1 MSISNQNSNSKIRV
15 RFAPSPTGDPHIG
28 NIRSALFNWLF
39 ARHYGGEFILR
50 IEDTDKNRAVEGSLE
65 KILENLKWL
74 GLNYDEGPVRNAS
87 QASNSPATI
96 ISQAK
101 LACSRSDAG
110 ENRKSK
116 DERQKTKDKEKKNE
130 KGNYGPYIQSERLE
144 IYKKYVEKLL
154 KEEKA
159 YYCFCS
165 PERLEKMRKEQTE
178 KKQAPK
184 YDRKCL
190 SLTKEETEKKLKE
203 KIPYTIRLKIPEGE
217 TKFKD
222 LIRGE
227 VAFQNKEIDDQI
239 LLKSDGFPTYHLANV
254 VDDHLM
260 EISHV
265 IRGEEWIS
273 SAPKHIILYKTFGWE
288 PPQFAHLPIILGPDK
303 SKLSKRHGAVSVLE
317 YRDQGYLP
325 DALINFMVLFGWN
338 PKTEQEIFS
347 REELIKQFSLD
358 KVQKSGAIFDVKK
371 LDWINGQYIR
381 KMDLGKLTKMC
392 VPYLEKAELIET
404 KNKPARIASPT
415 RQLANNHS
423 NKQSDAG
430 GEQRTKNK
438 NFKIKQTGKEIDFN
452 YLKKVVA
459 LEQERMKK
467 ISEIPELVGFIFTD
481 KLNYNSELL
490 KWKKMSNK
498 EIYDSLTLSGE
509 KLYKISEE
517 KILKENI
524 EKSLREIIDSDL
536 IKLNTGELL
545 WPLRAALTGLK
556 FSPGPFEV
564 AEVLGKEKCLERI
577 EEAKKMIKKK

>member
-1 MSISNQNSNSKIRV
+1 MSTQNNKIRV

-74 GLNYDEGPVRNAS
+74 GLNYDG
-87 QASNSPATI
+87 
-96 ISQAK
+96 K
-101 LACSRSDAG
+101 
-110 ENRKSK
+110 
-116 DERQKTKDKEKKNE
+116 
-130 KGNYGPYIQSERLE
+130 PYIQSERLE

-159 YYCFCS
+159 YYCFCA

-190 SLTKEETEKKLKE
+190 SLTKEEIEKNLKE

-227 VAFQNKEIDDQI
+227 VSFQNKEIDDQI

-273 SAPKHIILYKTFGWE
+273 SAPKHIILYKAFGWK

-325 DALINFMVLFGWN
+325 DALINFMVLLGWN

-358 KVQKSGAIFDVKK
+358 KVQKSGAVFDIKK
-371 LDWINGQYIR
+371 LDWINGNYIR
-381 KMDLGKLTKMC
+381 KMDLGKLTEMC
-392 VPYLEKAELIET
+392 VPYLENAGLIEI
-404 KNKPARIASPT
+404 KNREQKT
-415 RQLANNHS
+415 E
-423 NKQSDAG
+423 NK
-430 GEQRTKNK
+430 KI
-438 NFKIKQTGKEIDFN
+438 KIKQTGEEIDFD

-467 ISEIPELVGFIFTD
+467 ISEIPELVGFVFIG
-481 KLNYNSELL
+481 KLNYQPELL
-490 KWKKMSNK
+490 KWKKMDSK
-498 EIYDSLTLSGE
+498 AIYDSLTLSQE
-509 KLYKISEE
+509 KIYKIPE
-517 KILKENI
+517 KDFSKKNI
-524 EKSLREIIDSDL
+524 EESLRKIIESDL

-564 AEVLGKEKCLERI
+564 AEVLGKEKCLKRI
-577 EEAKKMIKKK
+577 EWAKKKIEKS

>member
-1 MSISNQNSNSKIRV
+1 MSTLNSKIRV

-39 ARHYGGEFILR
+39 ARHFNGEFILR
-50 IEDTDKNRAVEGSLE
+50 IEDTDKNRAIEGSLE

-74 GLNYDEGPVRNAS
+74 GLNYD
-87 QASNSPATI
+87 
-96 ISQAK
+96 
-101 LACSRSDAG
+101 
-110 ENRKSK
+110 
-116 DERQKTKDKEKKNE
+116 KN
-130 KGNYGPYIQSERLE
+130 PYIQSERLD

-165 PERLEKMRKEQTE
+165 SERLEKMRKEQTE

-190 SLTKEETEKKLKE
+190 SLTKEEIEKNLKE
-203 KIPYTIRLKIPEGE
+203 KIPYTVRLKIPEGE

-227 VAFQNKEIDDQI
+227 VSFQNKEIDDQI

-288 PPQFAHLPIILGPDK
+288 PPKFAHLPIILGPDK

-317 YRDQGYLP
+317 YRGQGYLP
-325 DALINFMVLFGWN
+325 DALINFMVLLGWN

-358 KVQKSGAIFDVKK
+358 KVQKSSAVFDIKK

-381 KMDLGKLTKMC
+381 KIDLDKLTEMC
-392 VPYLEKAELIET
+392 IPYLEKAGLIET
-404 KNKPARIASPT
+404 KNSPAQILPAR
-415 RQLANNHS
+415 LAFGDSKTNG
-423 NKQSDAG
+423 QSKKCG
-430 GEQRTKNK
+430 GQE
-438 NFKIKQTGKEIDFN
+438 FKIEQTGEEIDFD
-452 YLKKVVA
+452 YLKKVIA

-467 ISEIPELVGFIFTD
+467 ISEIPELVGFVFTD
-481 KLNYNSELL
+481 KLNYKPELL
-490 KWKKMSNK
+490 KWKKMDYK
-498 EIYDSLTLSGE
+498 AIYDSLTLSQE
-509 KLYKISEE
+509 KIYKISE
-517 KILKENI
+517 KTFFKENI
-524 EKSLREIIDSDL
+524 EKSLREIIKNNQV
-536 IKLNTGELL
+536 KLNTGELL

-577 EEAKKMIKKK
+577 KEAKKMIEKK

>member
-1 MSISNQNSNSKIRV
+1 MSISNNKIRV

-39 ARHYGGEFILR
+39 ARHYGGKFILR
-50 IEDTDKNRAVEGSLE
+50 IEDTDKNRAVKGSLE
-65 KILENLKWL
+65 KILENLKRL
-74 GLNYDEGPVRNAS
+74 GLDYDE
-87 QASNSPATI
+87 
-96 ISQAK
+96 
-101 LACSRSDAG
+101 
-110 ENRKSK
+110 
-116 DERQKTKDKEKKNE
+116 
-130 KGNYGPYIQSERLE
+130 GPYIQSERLD
-144 IYKKYVEKLL
+144 IYKKYIEKLL

-165 PERLEKMRKEQTE
+165 SERLEKMRKEQAE

-190 SLTKEETEKKLKE
+190 SLTKEQIEKNLKE
-203 KIPYTIRLKIPEGE
+203 KIPYTVRLKIPEGE

-227 VAFQNKEIDDQI
+227 VSFQNKEIDDQI

-273 SAPKHIILYKTFGWE
+273 SAPKHIILYKAFGWK
-288 PPQFAHLPIILGPDK
+288 PPRFAHLPIILGSDK
-303 SKLSKRHGAVSVLE
+303 SKLSKRHGAVSFLE

-325 DALINFMVLFGWN
+325 DALINFMVLLGWN

-358 KVQKSGAIFDVKK
+358 KVQKSGAVFDIKK
-371 LDWINGQYIR
+371 LDWINGNYIR
-381 KMDLGKLTKMC
+381 KMNLDKLAEMC
-392 VPYLEKAELIET
+392 APYLEKAGLVEKIQNLKI
-404 KNKPARIASPT
+404 KNQNDNSK
-415 RQLANNHS
+415 
-423 NKQSDAG
+423 
-430 GEQRTKNK
+430 
-438 NFKIKQTGKEIDFN
+438 FKISKTNEIISFEWI
-452 YLKKVVA
+452 KKVIA

-467 ISEIPELVGFIFTD
+467 ISEIPELVGFVFAD
-481 KLNYNSELL
+481 KLNYSAELL
-490 KWKKMSNK
+490 KWKKMDNK
-498 EIYDSLTLSGE
+498 AIYDSLTLSQE
-509 KLYKISEE
+509 KIYKIPEE
-517 KILKENI
+517 KFLKENI
-524 EKSLREIIDSDL
+524 EKSLRKIIGSDL

-564 AEVLGKEKCLERI
+564 AEVLGKEKCLKRI
-577 EEAKKMIKKK
+577 KEAKEKINVLS

>member
-1 MSISNQNSNSKIRV
+1 MSNSNPKIRV

-39 ARHYGGEFILR
+39 ARHFNGEFILR

-65 KILENLKWL
+65 KILENLEWL
-74 GLNYDEGPVRNAS
+74 GLNYDEGP
-87 QASNSPATI
+87 
-96 ISQAK
+96 
-101 LACSRSDAG
+101 
-110 ENRKSK
+110 
-116 DERQKTKDKEKKNE
+116 
-130 KGNYGPYIQSERLE
+130 YIQSERLD
-144 IYKKYVEKLL
+144 IYKKYVEQLL

-165 PERLEKMRKEQTE
+165 SERLEKMRKEQTE

-190 SLTKEETEKKLKE
+190 SLTKEEIEKNLKE

-227 VAFQNKEIDDQI
+227 VSFQNKEIDDQI

-260 EISHV
+260 EISYV

-273 SAPKHIILYKTFGWE
+273 SAPKHIILYKAFGWD

-325 DALINFMVLFGWN
+325 DALINFMVLLGWN

-358 KVQKSGAIFDVKK
+358 KVQKSGAAFDIKK

-381 KMDLGKLTKMC
+381 KMDLEKLAEMC
-392 VPYLEKAELIET
+392 IPYLEKAKLIE
-404 KNKPARIASPT
+404 I
-415 RQLANNHS
+415 
-423 NKQSDAG
+423 
-430 GEQRTKNK
+430 KNK
-438 NFKIKQTGKEIDFN
+438 NFKIQKTGEKIDFD

-467 ISEIPELVGFIFTD
+467 ISEIPELVGFVFID
-481 KLNYNSELL
+481 KLNYNPELL
-490 KWKKMSNK
+490 KWKKMDSK
-498 EIYDSLTLSGE
+498 AIYDSLTLSQE
-509 KLYKISEE
+509 KIYKIS
-517 KILKENI
+517 KKDFSKKNI
-524 EKSLREIIDSDL
+524 EESLRKIIDSDL

-577 EEAKKMIKKK
+577 EEAKKMIEKQ

>member
-1 MSISNQNSNSKIRV
+1 MSTQNKKIRV

-39 ARHYGGEFILR
+39 ARHHNGEFILR

-74 GLNYDEGPVRNAS
+74 GLNYDE
-87 QASNSPATI
+87 
-96 ISQAK
+96 K
-101 LACSRSDAG
+101 
-110 ENRKSK
+110 
-116 DERQKTKDKEKKNE
+116 
-130 KGNYGPYIQSERLE
+130 PYVQSERLE
-144 IYKKYVEKLL
+144 IYKKYVEQLL

-165 PERLEKMRKEQTE
+165 SERLEKMRKEQIE

-190 SLTKEETEKKLKE
+190 SLTKEEIEKNLKE
-203 KIPYTIRLKIPEGE
+203 KIPYTVRLKIPEGE
-217 TKFKD
+217 TNFKD
-222 LIRGE
+222 LIRSK
-227 VAFQNKEIDDQI
+227 VSFQNKEVDDQI

-254 VDDHLM
+254 IDDHLM
-260 EISHV
+260 KISHV

-273 SAPKHIILYKTFGWE
+273 STPKHIILYQAFGWE
-288 PPQFAHLPIILGPDK
+288 LPQFAHLPIILGPDK

-325 DALINFMVLFGWN
+325 DALIDFMVLLGWN

-358 KVQKSGAIFDVKK
+358 KVQKSGAVFDIKK

-381 KMDLGKLTKMC
+381 KMDLEKLTKMC
-392 VPYLEKAELIET
+392 ISYLEKAGLIET
-404 KNKPARIASPT
+404 KNK
-415 RQLANNHS
+415 
-423 NKQSDAG
+423 KQK
-430 GEQRTKNK
+430 TKNK
-438 NFKIKQTGKEIDFN
+438 NFKNKQTGEEIDFD

-467 ISEIPELVGFIFTD
+467 ISEIPELVGFVFAD
-481 KLNYNSELL
+481 KLNYSSELL
-490 KWKKMSNK
+490 KWKKMDSK
-498 EIYDSLTLSGE
+498 AIYDSLTLSQE
-509 KLYKISEE
+509 KIYKISE
-517 KILKENI
+517 KDFSKKNI
-524 EKSLREIIDSDL
+524 EESLREIIDSDL

-577 EEAKKMIKKK
+577 EEAKKKIKKSLKTNINYHGEEKQF

>member
-1 MSISNQNSNSKIRV
+1 MSNQNSNKKIRV

-39 ARHYGGEFILR
+39 ARRYGGEFILR
-50 IEDTDKNRAVEGSLE
+50 IEDTDKNRAVKGSLE

-74 GLNYDEGPVRNAS
+74 GLNYDG
-87 QASNSPATI
+87 
-96 ISQAK
+96 K
-101 LACSRSDAG
+101 
-110 ENRKSK
+110 
-116 DERQKTKDKEKKNE
+116 
-130 KGNYGPYIQSERLE
+130 PYIQSERLE
-144 IYKKYVEKLL
+144 IYKKYVEQLL

-165 PERLEKMRKEQTE
+165 SERLEKMRKEQAE

-190 SLTKEETEKKLKE
+190 PLTKEQIEKNLKE
-203 KIPYTIRLKIPEGE
+203 KIPYTVRLKIPEGE

-227 VAFQNKEIDDQI
+227 VSFQNKEIDDQI

-260 EISHV
+260 EISYV

-273 SAPKHIILYKTFGWE
+273 SAPKHIILYNAFDWE
-288 PPQFAHLPIILGPDK
+288 PPKFAHLPIILGPDK

-325 DALINFMVLFGWN
+325 DALINFMALLGWN

-358 KVQKSGAIFDVKK
+358 KVQKSGAVFDIKK

-381 KMDLGKLTKMC
+381 KMDLGKLTEMC
-392 VPYLEKAELIET
+392 VPYLEKAGLIET
-404 KNKPARIASPT
+404 KNK
-415 RQLANNHS
+415 
-423 NKQSDAG
+423 KQK
-430 GEQRTKNK
+430 TKNK
-438 NFKIKQTGKEIDFN
+438 NFKIQKTGEEIDFD
-452 YLKKVVA
+452 YLKKVIA

-467 ISEIPELVGFIFTD
+467 ISEIPELIGFVFAE
-481 KLNYNSELL
+481 KLNYSPELL
-490 KWKKMSNK
+490 QWKKMDNK
-498 EIYDSLTLSGE
+498 AIYDSLTLS
-509 KLYKISEE
+509 EE
-517 KILKENI
+517 KIYKIPEEDFCKKNI
-524 EKSLREIIDSDL
+524 EESLRKIIDSDL

-564 AEVLGKEKCLERI
+564 AEVLGKEKCLKRI
-577 EEAKKMIKKK
+577 GYAKQLLKKLEKES